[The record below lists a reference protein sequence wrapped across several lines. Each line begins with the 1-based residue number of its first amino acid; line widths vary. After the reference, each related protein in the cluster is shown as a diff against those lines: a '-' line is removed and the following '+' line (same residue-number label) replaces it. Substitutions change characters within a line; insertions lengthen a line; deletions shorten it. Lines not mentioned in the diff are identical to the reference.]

1 VSFTQSLV
9 EAFYQT
15 ENKHGNMSHNN
26 NKNKIKTTQY
36 NTKNHFNVK
45 IQVKERR
52 QNIRTIE
59 INYLWRSRRK

>member
-36 NTKNHFNVK
+36 KKSLQCENPGK
-45 IQVKERR
+45 
-52 QNIRTIE
+52 
-59 INYLWRSRRK
+59 RKKAKY